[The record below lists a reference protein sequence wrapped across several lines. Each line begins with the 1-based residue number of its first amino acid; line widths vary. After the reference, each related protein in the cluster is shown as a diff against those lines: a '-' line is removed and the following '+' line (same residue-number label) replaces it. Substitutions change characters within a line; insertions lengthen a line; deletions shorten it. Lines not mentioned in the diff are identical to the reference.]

1 MKGLLTRT
9 VRRSKKCV
17 NEEMAVLRMVSLH
30 SHFLHF
36 RFVSSSKA
44 VDMMYVGCTLLKI

>member
-1 MKGLLTRT
+1 MKGLLRRT
-9 VRRSKKCV
+9 IRQIKNVS

-36 RFVSSSKA
+36 RFVAASKA
-44 VDMMYVGCTLLKI
+44 VDMM